1 MKQLVHNKVVNK
13 SILTDGISLPKDC
26 YELLVELTGKQFN
39 MRENM
44 SATIVIDNENFKV
57 ALKNSNALARKEK
70 LIQFSNM

>member
-39 MRENM
+39 MREKT

-57 ALKNSNALARKEK
+57 ALKTPMHWHERK
-70 LIQFSNM
+70 S